1 MKITWKDAITTLSAG
16 GAGVLTVAYYND
28 YTWPLMS
35 STRWVV
41 GGLAALAAV
50 ILIIGFVFD
59 KLSNLNWDLLGISL
73 ALATGFIT
81 AMGLSIAVSG
91 YVVTMLAAVLVTW
104 LVSVSHHF
112 LEQDTPYAHHKFF
125 HA

>member
-1 MKITWKDAITTLSAG
+1 
-16 GAGVLTVAYYND
+16 
-28 YTWPLMS
+28 MS

>member
-59 KLSNLNWDLLGISL
+59 KLSNLNWDLLGVSL

>member
-35 STRWVV
+35 STRWVI
-41 GGLAALAAV
+41 GGLGALAAV